1 VGVAAPG
8 AAAGLAAPEGELKHL
23 GLARQRGAGGPSGRG
38 DSMLHMFKT
47 SDAGVEPL
55 EAIVPGCWV
64 DLVAPTDAELEFV
77 SQATGVPLDT
87 LRQPLDPE
95 EKSRIDVD
103 DDVTLV
109 IVDIPVV
116 EKTDDDQGWGT
127 IPLGVLLHPG
137 YFITVCL
144 QVNPI
149 LGGFERGT
157 IKGFSTAKQT
167 RFLLQLLREVA
178 AFYLRYLYQIDR
190 ETDQVERRLRASQEN
205 RELYELLTLAKS
217 LVYFTTSLRS
227 NAAVLKRLQ
236 RTPSVPMYEA
246 DAELLEDVAVE
257 TQQAIEMSEIYSN
270 ILSSLMDTF
279 ASVISNNLNR
289 VMKFLTSVTI
299 LVSVPGVVAAFY
311 GMNVQTPLS
320 NYVHAFSFVVGIS
333 LAAMAIGALFFW
345 RRKYF

>member
-1 VGVAAPG
+1 
-8 AAAGLAAPEGELKHL
+8 
-23 GLARQRGAGGPSGRG
+23 
-38 DSMLHMFKT
+38 MLHVFKT
-47 SDAGVEPL
+47 SDAGVEPV
-55 EAIVPGCWV
+55 EAIVPGCWI
-64 DLVAPTDAELEFV
+64 DLVAPTGAELEYV
-77 SQATGVPLDT
+77 SQQTSIPLDM

-109 IVDIPVV
+109 IVDIPVI
-116 EKTDDDQGWGT
+116 EKNDDEQGWGT

-137 YFITVCL
+137 YFLTVCL

-149 LGGFERGT
+149 MGSFERGT
-157 IKGFSTAKQT
+157 VKGFSTAKQT
-167 RFLLQLLREVA
+167 RFLLQILREVA
-178 AFYLRYLYQIDR
+178 AFYLRYLSQIDR
-190 ETDQVERRLRASQEN
+190 QTDKLERRLRASQEN
-205 RELYELLTLAKS
+205 RELFELLTLAKS

-227 NAAVLKRLQ
+227 NAAVLKRLL
-236 RTPSVPMYEA
+236 RTPNVTKYEA
-246 DAELLEDVAVE
+246 DEELLEDVLVE

-270 ILSSLMDTF
+270 ILSGMLDTF

-311 GMNVQTPLS
+311 GMNVVTPLA

-333 LAAMAIGALFFW
+333 VVAMAVGALLFW
-345 RRKYF
+345 RKKYF